1 MVPHP
6 KLVLAASAFAG
17 AGVLAPAALGQ
28 SDPGYP
34 LKPVRMVVGFTPGSA
49 TDLTARIFAQR
60 FSESMNMSFS
70 VDNVAGAAGTIG
82 AMRVAKAPSDGYSLY
97 FGANGAMTIAPS
109 LLTKLQ
115 FDPVADFAPVGLLLS
130 MPSILAV
137 NNDLPVRTLQELVT
151 LARSQ
156 PGKLAY
162 ASPGVGVPQHIAGE
176 LMKITAK
183 VDVTHV
189 PYKGAVLTDVIG
201 GRVAMTFQNTGA
213 ILSYLKDN
221 RLRGVAVTS
230 LKRSSV
236 VPDLPTFAES
246 GFPGFE
252 AISWFG
258 LFAPAGTSPAITG
271 RLYQEALKAMSHPDA
286 RLRLAQMAF
295 DIGGTPGRE
304 SAAIVRSDIDK
315 WARLIKEAGIT
326 AGE

>member
-1 MVPHP
+1 MAPIAKHLPWLIAFVAALPAS
-6 KLVLAASAFAG
+6 VLAQAD
-17 AGVLAPAALGQ
+17 PA
-28 SDPGYP
+28 YP
-34 LKPVRMVVGFTPGSA
+34 SRPVRLVVGFTPGSA

-60 FSESMNMSFS
+60 FTESTSASFA
-70 VDNVAGAAGTIG
+70 VENVPGAAGTLG
-82 AMRVAKAPSDGYSLY
+82 AVKVAKAPADGYNLY

-115 FDPVADFAPVGLLLS
+115 FDPVADFAPVGLYLT

-137 NNDLPVRTLQELVT
+137 NNEVPAKSVQELVA
-151 LARSQ
+151 LAKAQ
-156 PGKLAY
+156 PGKLSY

-183 VDVTHV
+183 IDVTHV

-201 GRVAMTFQNTGA
+201 GRVTMTFQNTGA
-213 ILSYLKDN
+213 ILPYRKDG

-230 LKRSSV
+230 LKRSNV

-246 GFPGFE
+246 GFPDFE

-258 LFAPAGTSPAITG
+258 IFAPTGTPTAITAK
-271 RLYQEALKAMSHPDA
+271 LHQESLKVLAHPDA
-286 RLRLAQMAF
+286 KARFAQMAF
-295 DIGGTPGRE
+295 DT
-304 SAAIVRSDIDK
+304 AAITGKETSAVVRGDIEK
-315 WARLIKEAGIT
+315 WAKLIKEAGIT

>member
-1 MVPHP
+1 MAPMAKHLP
-6 KLVLAASAFAG
+6 WLAVFAAALPASA
-17 AGVLAPAALGQ
+17 LAQADPA
-28 SDPGYP
+28 YP
-34 LKPVRMVVGFTPGSA
+34 SKPVRLVVGFTPGSA

-60 FSESMNMSFS
+60 FSEAMSASFA
-70 VDNVAGAAGTIG
+70 VENVPGAAGTLG
-82 AMRVAKAPSDGYSLY
+82 AVKIAKSPADGYSLY

-115 FDPVADFAPVGLLLS
+115 FDPITDFAPVGLFLT

-137 NNDLPVRTLQELVT
+137 NNDVPAKSVQDLVA
-151 LARSQ
+151 LAKAQ
-156 PGKLAY
+156 PGKLSY

-183 VDVTHV
+183 IDVTHV

-201 GRVAMTFQNTGA
+201 GRVTMTFQNTGA
-213 ILSYLKDN
+213 ILPYLKDG

-258 LFAPAGTSPAITG
+258 IFAPAGTPASITAK
-271 RLYQEALKAMSHPDA
+271 LHQESLKVLAHAEAKA
-286 RLRLAQMAF
+286 RFAQMAF
-295 DIGGTPGRE
+295 DTTAVPGKE
-304 SAAIVRSDIDK
+304 TAAVVRADIEK
-315 WARLIKEAGIT
+315 WAKLIKEAGIT

>member
-1 MVPHP
+1 MSTTV
-6 KLVLAASAFAG
+6 KQFLWLG
-17 AGVLAPAALGQ
+17 AIAAALP
-28 SDPGYP
+28 PGALAQTEPAYP
-34 LKPVRMVVGFTPGSA
+34 TKPVRLVVGFTPGSA

-60 FSESMNMSFS
+60 FTESMGASFA
-70 VDNVAGAAGTIG
+70 VENVPGAAGTLG
-82 AMRVAKAPSDGYSLY
+82 AVKVAKAPADGYNLY

-115 FDPVADFAPVGLLLS
+115 FDPNADFSPVGLFLT

-137 NNDLPVRTLQELVT
+137 NNDVPAKTVQELVA
-151 LARSQ
+151 LARAQ
-156 PGKLAY
+156 PGKLSY

-183 VDVTHV
+183 IDVTHV

-201 GRVAMTFQNTGA
+201 GRVTMTFQNTGA
-213 ILSYLKDN
+213 ILPYLKDG

-236 VPDLPTFAES
+236 VPDLPTFVES

-258 LFAPAGTSPAITG
+258 IFAPVGTPAATTG
-271 RLYQEALKAMSHPDA
+271 KLYQESLKVLAHSDA
-286 RLRLAQMAF
+286 KSRFTQMAF
-295 DIGGTPGRE
+295 DIGGIPGKD
-304 SAAIVRSDIDK
+304 AAAVVRGDIDK
-315 WARLIKEAGIT
+315 WAKLIKEAGIT